1 MDQQRVEEK
10 EQSDDPEQNRQNRLS
25 TFSRTES
32 RDFQSSTAVAP
43 ELLEQILPKIAL
55 YTRGQLRSAVFFLR
69 EKLRTDYEV
78 FPGGQKAN

>member
-55 YTRGQLRSAVFFLR
+55 YTRGHLRSAVVRR